1 MPLSNAEKQRRWREK
16 RNRLARALAGTPD
29 QVAEHI
35 VTELGIEQARRI
47 ARAIDKR
54 VNAAKR
60 QQAALPKNVLGRR

>member
-1 MPLSNAEKQRRWREK
+1 MVLSNAEKQRRWREK
-16 RNRLARALAGTPD
+16 RNRLARALIGAPP

-60 QQAALPKNVLGRR
+60 QPKNVLGRR